1 MSVCPR
7 SEGDIEDIEDMDKL
21 RDVAEYKEEKTQK
34 GAMKIEVVVEQAKK
48 PKRDR
53 PGSASSIRNIEDI
66 EKRQKVTVSWMLRE
80 LEMLIQSNRLYNSAI
95 LLNRCKILIRHW
107 KYFIYRPPRSGGKPR
122 RASRWPAWRRSRRR
136 RRRCGPRRRPCRL

>member
-1 MSVCPR
+1 
-7 SEGDIEDIEDMDKL
+7 MDKL

-66 EKRQKVTVSWMLRE
+66 EKRQKVTVSWK
-80 LEMLIQSNRLYNSAI
+80 N
-95 LLNRCKILIRHW
+95 
-107 KYFIYRPPRSGGKPR
+107 
-122 RASRWPAWRRSRRR
+122 
-136 RRRCGPRRRPCRL
+136 

>member
-1 MSVCPR
+1 MTVW
-7 SEGDIEDIEDMDKL
+7 EGDHKLAVMDKL
-21 RDVAEYKEEKTQK
+21 KDVAEYKEEKTQK

-66 EKRQKVTVSWMLRE
+66 EKRQKVTVSWMVGE
-80 LEMLIQSNRLYNSAI
+80 PEMLIQSNRLYNSAI
-95 LLNRCKILIRHW
+95 LRNRCKILIRQG

-136 RRRCGPRRRPCRL
+136 RRRCGPRRRPCRP